1 MGFFSSFFEDEAFFK
16 IDKIYTNNFVPGKEI
31 EKSLGIVTYVKKGIK
46 GDIINEIEVILR
58 KFLRLAGEKGAD
70 AVINTRITTGSYHE
84 QGSKWNVTYIIIY
97 GEAVKF
103 KS

>member
-16 IDKIYTNNFVPGKEI
+16 INGIYTNNFVPGKDI
-31 EKSLGIVTYVKKGIK
+31 EKSLGVVTYVKKGVK
-46 GDIINEIEVILR
+46 GDIINEIESILR
-58 KFLRLAGEKGAD
+58 KFLRLAREKGAD
-70 AVINTRITTGSYHE
+70 AVINTRITTGTYHE
-84 QGSKWNVTYIIIY
+84 QGSKWNVTYIIVY

>member
-16 IDKIYTNNFVPGKEI
+16 INGIYTNNFVPGKDI
-31 EKSLGIVTYVKKGIK
+31 EKSLGVVTYVKKGVK
-46 GDIINEIEVILR
+46 GDIVKEIESILR
-58 KFLRLAGEKGAD
+58 KFLRLAREKGAD
-70 AVINTRITTGSYHE
+70 AVINSRITTGTYHE